1 MSRATERSPD
11 RLSFWMLAALL
22 VAAVLLGGASQS
34 EQWMRLALNGF
45 AAALLAWRLVGAGF
59 APMTRGAWII
69 LGGVLLFAALLVS
82 QLVPLPPTVWTQL
95 PGRVAVAEGFEVLSA
110 PLPWMPISLSPEQT
124 FLATLDLLPPIAAIT
139 LGGSVASS
147 GRTAGLMWLLSALA
161 ASSAALG
168 AAQVL
173 SGGAS
178 SPLYLH
184 DFSNRGLPTGFFANV
199 NHQASFLLVCSP
211 FLLALFARTARS
223 LADEPDRRGLL
234 APIGLITLLVAFGV
248 AMAGSVAGW
257 VLSGLVLI
265 FGLTLLTRNTPIW
278 IRLLIPMAAVGA
290 AAALVTLALS
300 SPVLAN
306 KGIGLTENSTSL
318 SSRLTTVQ
326 AALPIVVE
334 YFPAGAGFGSFRSV
348 FAAHEDPATVQY
360 NFMNQAHNDWLEVPL
375 EGGAAGLM
383 VIGSAIALLLVGNVR
398 AWTARSRDS
407 AVARAASIGLL
418 VLALHSL
425 VDYPLRTSSLAT
437 IAALFAA
444 LMISLKS
451 DRREKSKHTKK
462 DAPLHRQIRL

>member
-1 MSRATERSPD
+1 MRRTTERSPD
-11 RLSFWMLAALL
+11 KLSFWMLAALL
-22 VAAVLLGGASQS
+22 VAAALLGGASQG

-59 APMTRGAWII
+59 APMTCGAWIV
-69 LGGVLLFAALLVS
+69 LGGVLLFATLLIS

-95 PGRVAVAEGFEVLSA
+95 PGRVAVAKGFEVLSA

-124 FLATLDLLPPIAAIT
+124 FLATLDLLPPIAAIA

-147 GRTAGLMWLLSALA
+147 GRSTALMWLLSALA

-199 NHQASFLLVCSP
+199 NHQASFLLVCTP
-211 FLLALFARTARS
+211 FLLALFARTARAS
-223 LADEPDRRGLL
+223 ADEASHRGLL

-265 FGLTLLTRNTPIW
+265 FGMTLMARKTPVW
-278 IRLLIPMAAVGA
+278 VRLLIPIAATGTA
-290 AAALVTLALS
+290 ATLGLLVMS
-300 SPVLAN
+300 SPVLAD
-306 KGIGLTENSTSL
+306 KSIGLAEDSTSL
-318 SSRLTTVQ
+318 SSRLTTAQ
-326 AALPIVVE
+326 ATLPIIE
-334 YFPAGAGFGSFRSV
+334 QYFPAGAGFGSFRFV
-348 FAAHEDPATVQY
+348 FAAKEDPTAVQY
-360 NFMNQAHNDWLEVPL
+360 KFMNQAHNDWLEIPL
-375 EGGAAGLM
+375 EAGAAGLL
-383 VIGSAIALLLVGNVR
+383 VLASAFAFLLIGGGSTWVR
-398 AWTARSRDS
+398 RDRSND
-407 AVARAASIGLL
+407 VARAASVSLL
-418 VLALHSL
+418 VLAIHSL

-437 IAALFAA
+437 MAALLAVLVIEFALRSPKRPKGSNHA
-444 LMISLKS
+444 GTM
-451 DRREKSKHTKK
+451 
-462 DAPLHRQIRL
+462 HRQIQI